1 MTKDFF
7 EISEATKAY
16 AQELVTFNQSVQF
29 YQSIQ
34 TLIDMGYLVAQSGK
48 DDVLT
53 RVKVECTIT
62 EKQAYSLAKDL
73 QFDFYNHLYKPN
85 I

>member
-1 MTKDFF
+1 
-7 EISEATKAY
+7 
-16 AQELVTFNQSVQF
+16 
-29 YQSIQ
+29 
-34 TLIDMGYLVAQSGK
+34 MGYLVAQSGK

-62 EKQAYSLAKDL
+62 EKQAYGLAKDL